1 MGDIHNEVRITFDLP
16 SAAAEKLEL
25 FARNCIVNQDQLDNG
40 EGIMDRSLSKLGIT
54 SLNFKGNQV
63 SHFE

>member
-1 MGDIHNEVRITFDLP
+1 MGDIHDEVRITFNLS

-25 FARNCIVNQDQLDNG
+25 FARNCIVNREQLDRG
-40 EGIMDRSLSKLGIT
+40 EGIMDNSLSKLGIT

-63 SHFE
+63 SPFK